1 MLRRPSYEL
10 IYDPDVRRQLGRIER
25 KHHPLIRRAIEE
37 QLTHEPETETRDQKP
52 LLRPSVLGPAWEL
65 RCGPQN
71 RFRVFYRVDRS
82 HRHVYILAIGVKIR
96 ERLMIA
102 GEEFEL

>member
-1 MLRRPSYEL
+1 MPRRPSYEL

-25 KHHPLIRRAIEE
+25 KHHSSIRQAMKD
-37 QLTHEPETETRDQKP
+37 QLRHAPETERRDRKP

-65 RCGPQN
+65 RCSPQN
-71 RFRVFYRVDRS
+71 RFRVFYRADRS

-102 GEEFEL
+102 GEE